1 VRERS
6 GAILLPLLLIIFV
19 AAPPSSSARKGEP
32 LERLA
37 SAAGQKAPVLRIGL
51 EAAPAIAVS
60 SSKPFRIVEPSDMMG
75 VWKPRFEGAVR
86 VVAEGGPREELS
98 SIYRVQVGAYGSME
112 AAEAKR
118 GELEAKLGVPGVIR
132 HDVDRG
138 NWRVRL
144 GRADDRLAL
153 NPVIDKLR
161 ELGLGDFWIAEEPA
175 EELSGVTLRLVDA
188 GYDSALTGLTRLAV
202 VAEKGALIEVGGKAY
217 RGVVELRIDGYGRV
231 QPINWVGLEK
241 YLLGVVPAELG
252 PEVWPELQALKAQA
266 VAARTYAW
274 RNRGQFEE
282 QGFDICSTPR
292 CQVYA
297 GAAAE
302 HPLSDRAVSTTR
314 GEVLTWKGRPI
325 DALYT
330 ATCGGHTE
338 DGREIFPEQKEPY
351 LKGVPCRAENE
362 ALASLRATIRGR
374 NIAPLADETGADIT
388 RDWSLLEAAGVTTP
402 GEPFNAGTLREWTR
416 RTALLAGLPLPTGPP
431 GTAATLGE
439 AAETLVADLGWKERA
454 EVLLSDEDVGA
465 LLRDGAATALPAG
478 QRRALAY
485 LASVEALRPFP
496 DGGFHADR
504 EPSPARLVPTLVSVG
519 ETYKAFGLRA
529 GVVSGV
535 GESSIRLVQG
545 KGEMRLPFAD
555 APYLFSLS
563 GGKAVPAELLEI
575 WPGDRVRFRTGSSGG
590 IDFLELRPPVK
601 GVSDDRSAAVYSWE
615 SRKSRWELER
625 LVNRRLSVG
634 ELKDLQAVR
643 RGVSGRIVEL
653 RVVGSKDTM
662 IVRGFDVRRLL
673 DLRESLMVIDVQRD
687 ERGRIE
693 AVVFTGKGWGH
704 GVGLC
709 QVGAYGMALRGA
721 SYREILAHYYL
732 GATLRHIAVGQ
743 R

>member
-1 VRERS
+1 MLERP
-6 GAILLPLLLIIFV
+6 GAILLPLLVVLSCAV
-19 AAPPSSSARKGEP
+19 LPSWAAEEAEP

-37 SAAGQKAPVLRIGL
+37 ATAGQKAPVLRIGL
-51 EAAPAIAVS
+51 DAAPTIAVACG
-60 SSKPFRIVEPSDMMG
+60 KPFRIVDPTDMMG
-75 VWKPRFEGAVR
+75 VWKPRFEGTIR
-86 VVAEGGPREELS
+86 VVAEGGPGEQLGS
-98 SIYRVQVGAYGSME
+98 VYRVQVGAYGSRE

-118 GELEAKLGVPGVIR
+118 VELEAKLGVPGVIR

-144 GRADDRLAL
+144 GRAEDRLAL
-153 NPVIDKLR
+153 NQVIDKLR

-202 VAEKGALIEVGGKAY
+202 VPEQGALIEIGGKPY
-217 RGVVELRIDGYGRV
+217 RGIVELRVDGYGRV

-314 GEVLTWKGRPI
+314 GEVLSWKGRPI

-374 NIAPLADETGADIT
+374 RIAPLADETGADVT
-388 RDWSLLEAAGVTTP
+388 RDWSLLEAAGVTAP
-402 GEPFNAGTLREWTR
+402 GESFDAATLRGWTR
-416 RTALLAGLPLPTGPP
+416 RMASLAGLPLPEGPP
-431 GTAATLGE
+431 GAAATLGE
-439 AAETLVADLGWKERA
+439 AAEALVADLGWMERT

-465 LLRDGAATALPAG
+465 LLRDDATKALPAA

-485 LASVEALRPFP
+485 LAWVEALRPFP
-496 DGGFHADR
+496 DGRFHADR
-504 EPSPARLVPTLVSVG
+504 APSPARLIPALVSIG
-519 ETYKAFGLRA
+519 GTYKAFGLRD

-535 GESSIRLVQG
+535 GEDSIRLVQG
-545 KGEMRLPFAD
+545 KGEIRLPFAD
-555 APYLFSLS
+555 GPYLFGLS
-563 GGKAVPAELLEI
+563 GGKAVPADHLEI
-575 WPGDRVRFRTGSSGG
+575 WPGDRVRFRTGPAGG

-625 LVNRRLSVG
+625 LVNRRLSIG
-634 ELKDLQAVR
+634 KLKDLQVVR

-653 RVVGSKDTM
+653 RVVGSRDTTV
-662 IVRGFDVRRLL
+662 VRGFDVRRLL

-721 SYREILAHYYL
+721 SYRDILAHYYR
-732 GATLRHIAVGQ
+732 GAAVKKIAAD